1 MRAGWLIG
9 LVVVMAASGAAAQSR
24 DYLID
29 VWDTDRGLPSSLV
42 TSVAQTHEGY
52 LWAATQNGLVRF
64 DGLRFVL
71 FDPDNTPQLQHARVE
86 HLFVDARGTLWINTY
101 DGSIASWR
109 DGVFHLEWKGAGPH
123 RFEAF
128 LAVSNARE
136 TVFVLDTG
144 AVIRRAP
151 ASTTAW
157 QVLRPPNTGLV
168 PIFAEDAAG
177 ALWIKSVDNRLWRLK
192 DGVLREAP
200 TTGLAST
207 RVRCLASDAEH
218 RIWIGT
224 SAELA
229 VFDGDR
235 FRTMTPLNGESRID
249 VVRLL
254 LTRDG
259 GQWVIANGR
268 LRKAR
273 GRQWVWTDPI
283 GKGLSG
289 VAPQWWSGVED
300 RLGGVWFWLE
310 GQGLLHVRSD
320 AAARWIRVADGLP
333 SDRIR
338 HVLEDR
344 EGNIWLAIDHGGLAR
359 LRDSRF
365 KVFAADGLR
374 TPAAASVAEDRDGA
388 IWMGSLGGGLQ
399 RFRDGVLAH
408 VPLPGRSAGGFVYSV
423 FPAPNGRLWI
433 SAEGED
439 LFVYDGG
446 AVRHAGQ
453 NVHGIKAILVDRA
466 GWVWIGTKDGLARL
480 DAHTRRTFGPGDG
493 FQSRDVRA
501 LAEAADGAIWIGSG
515 DGTLYRYRDD
525 RFESFRPDRSGAGGA
540 APIWSL
546 LPDADGSIWIGTFRG
561 GLLRLHDGAFTR
573 YTADEG
579 LPSNVI
585 CQILDDDVGRLWVG
599 SSNGVFHV
607 AKSAL
612 AQARG
617 GTAVPLVRFGRSDG
631 LPTLECS
638 ANYQPSGWRSRDGL
652 LWFATSKG
660 VVSVDPHESEGGR
673 PLPVAIV
680 EEMRVDQGLVGAAS
694 PLQIASGSHRL
705 EFQFTGLSLA
715 SPEQVRFRYR
725 LDGLEPAWIEAGAK
739 RSANYSY
746 LPPGTYRFIVSSSLG
761 DGLWSP
767 PATSPPFTVLP
778 ALPETWWFRAAFG
791 LLAVAAVAGTV
802 RYSSTRRLRR
812 RLERLEWQRAV
823 ERDRNRIA
831 QDIHDDLGA
840 GLTQITL
847 LSELARRDSRH
858 EMEAQ
863 LAQISDTARELTQ
876 AVDEIVW
883 AVNPRQDTLDSL
895 VSYICQFAQEYL
907 NVAGILCR
915 LDVPASL
922 PPQPLTADLRHN
934 LFLAVKEALNNIV
947 KHAQAREVWLR
958 LAHEGARLM
967 LVIEDDGCGFTE
979 DAGAAEAPARASLG
993 HGLENLASR
1002 LAAIGGRCAISSQP
1016 GCGTRVELTVS
1027 MP

>member
-1 MRAGWLIG
+1 
-9 LVVVMAASGAAAQSR
+9 
-24 DYLID
+24 
-29 VWDTDRGLPSSLV
+29 
-42 TSVAQTHEGY
+42 
-52 LWAATQNGLVRF
+52 
-64 DGLRFVL
+64 
-71 FDPDNTPQLQHARVE
+71 
-86 HLFVDARGTLWINTY
+86 
-101 DGSIASWR
+101 
-109 DGVFHLEWKGAGPH
+109 
-123 RFEAF
+123 
-128 LAVSNARE
+128 
-136 TVFVLDTG
+136 
-144 AVIRRAP
+144 
-151 ASTTAW
+151 
-157 QVLRPPNTGLV
+157 
-168 PIFAEDAAG
+168 
-177 ALWIKSVDNRLWRLK
+177 
-192 DGVLREAP
+192 
-200 TTGLAST
+200 
-207 RVRCLASDAEH
+207 
-218 RIWIGT
+218 
-224 SAELA
+224 
-229 VFDGDR
+229 
-235 FRTMTPLNGESRID
+235 
-249 VVRLL
+249 
-254 LTRDG
+254 
-259 GQWVIANGR
+259 
-268 LRKAR
+268 
-273 GRQWVWTDPI
+273 
-283 GKGLSG
+283 
-289 VAPQWWSGVED
+289 VED

-320 AAARWIRVADGLP
+320 GEARWIRVADGLP

-374 TPAAASVAEDRDGA
+374 APAAASVAQDRDGT

-399 RFRDGVLAH
+399 RYRDGVLAH
-408 VPLPGRSAGGFVYSV
+408 VPLPGRPAGGFVYSV
-423 FPAPNGRLWI
+423 FPAPNGRLWM

-439 LFVYDGG
+439 LFVFDGT
-446 AVRHAGQ
+446 AVRRAGES
-453 NVHGIKAILVDRA
+453 VHGIKTILVDRR
-466 GWVWIGTKDGLARL
+466 GGVWIGTKDGLSRL
-480 DAHTRRTFGPGDG
+480 DGDMRRSFGAADG
-493 FQSRDVRA
+493 FESRDVRA
-501 LAEAADGAIWIGSG
+501 LAEDAGGAIWIGSG
-515 DGTLYRYRDD
+515 DGTVYRYTND
-525 RFESFRPDRSGAGGA
+525 RFTSFRPDRAGSGGA

-546 LPDADGSIWIGTFRG
+546 LPDADGGIWIGTFRG
-561 GLLRLHDGAFTR
+561 GLLRLRDGQFTR
-573 YTADEG
+573 YTTDHG

-585 CQILDDDVGRLWVG
+585 CQILDDDAGRLWVG

-617 GTAVPLVRFGRSDG
+617 AAAIPLVRFGRSDG

-638 ANYQPSGWRSRDGL
+638 ANYQPSAWRSRDGL

-660 VVSVDPHESEGGR
+660 VVSVDPREPEGGR
-673 PLPVAIV
+673 PLPVTVV
-680 EEMRVDQGLVGAAS
+680 EEMRLDQGLVTSTARAADPGGAAP

-725 LDGLEPAWIEAGAK
+725 LDGLEPTWIEAGAK

-746 LPPGTYRFIVSSSLG
+746 LPPGTYRFIVASSLG

-767 PATSPPFTVLP
+767 PAASQAFTVLP
-778 ALPETWWFRAAFG
+778 ALSETWWFRAAFA
-791 LLAVAAVAGTV
+791 LVAVAVVAGTV
-802 RYSSTRRLRR
+802 RYSSTRRLHR
-812 RLERLEWQRAV
+812 RLERLEWQQAV

-847 LSELARRDSRH
+847 LSELARRDSSH
-858 EMEAQ
+858 DMEAQ

-876 AVDEIVW
+876 TVDEIVW
-883 AVNPRQDTLDSL
+883 AVNPRQDTLDGL

-922 PPQPLTADLRHN
+922 PPQPLTADVRHN

-967 LVIEDDGCGFTE
+967 LVIEDDGRGFADGT
-979 DAGAAEAPARASLG
+979 AAAAPARPSSG

-1002 LAAIGGRCAISSQP
+1002 LASIGGRCAISSEP

-1027 MP
+1027 MT